1 MILPLHHHI
10 IFQVPPSC
18 VNSDILE
25 HKARFILQA
34 QVVDKHISL
43 GKGHPNVLK
52 VHY

>member
-1 MILPLHHHI
+1 MIPLHHHT

-25 HKARFILQA
+25 HKAWFILQA
-34 QVVDKHISL
+34 QVLDKHTSL
-43 GKGHPNVLK
+43 GRGHPTVLK